1 MIKIIKEINKR
12 ELKEFLYNIDLSD
25 NNLYEELNE
34 GRALSVFQFSGD
46 TAENLVTRIKPKN
59 FNEMCAVNALA
70 RPGTID
76 FADDYIDSKDKN
88 VNKYPKLVQEV
99 LKDSYGVCL
108 FQESIMSIFNKIGG
122 FTLEETNCLFKDT
135 LITTSEGQK
144 TIEEIVKN
152 RLKIKIL
159 TFNEETNNLEWKN
172 IKNYFNNGKKQMIKI
187 SLEDGTSL
195 QCTKEHKLYTKNRG
209 WVEAQDLTDNDELF
223 HYKS

>member
-1 MIKIIKEINKR
+1 MIKIIKEINKQ
-12 ELKEFLYNIDLSD
+12 ELKEFLYNIDLTDS
-25 NNLYEELNE
+25 NLYEELNE

-88 VNKYPKLVQEV
+88 INKYPKLVQEV

-122 FTLEETNCLFKDT
+122 FTLEETNCLQKNT
-135 LITTSEGQK
+135 LIITNLGKK
-144 TIEEIVKN
+144 TIEEIVNNKEK
-152 RLKIKIL
+152 LKVL
-159 TFNEETNNLEWKN
+159 TFNEEKEKLEWKE
-172 IKNYFNNGKKQMIKI
+172 IKDYFNNGKKELLKI
-187 SLEDGTSL
+187 ELEDGSFL
-195 QCTKEHKLYTKNRG
+195 KCTKEHKIYTKNRG
-209 WVEAQDLTDNDELF
+209 WVEAKNLNEEDELF
-223 HYKS
+223 HYE

>member
-135 LITTSEGQK
+135 LITTSEGQ
-144 TIEEIVKN
+144 TTGIEECQARTARIQRNHIFCCMTAFLALEAKRITEGTSWYESKYSIVKDAIKFY
-152 RLKIKIL
+152 LKSP
-159 TFNEETNNLEWKN
+159 T
-172 IKNYFNNGKKQMIKI
+172 I
-187 SLEDGTSL
+187 SL
-195 QCTKEHKLYTKNRG
+195 NF
-209 WVEAQDLTDNDELF
+209 A
-223 HYKS
+223 